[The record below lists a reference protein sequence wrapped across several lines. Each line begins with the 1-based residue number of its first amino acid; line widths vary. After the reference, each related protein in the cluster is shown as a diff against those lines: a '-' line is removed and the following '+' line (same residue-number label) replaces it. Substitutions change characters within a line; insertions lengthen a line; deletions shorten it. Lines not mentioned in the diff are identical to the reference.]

1 MPEGSKIKMMKTT
14 GNIFLAIAVLLCF
27 SCTKTDR
34 VYSVEQQEI
43 ALKPIAG
50 PTLKAEGDPVP
61 YPDAGVFGLY
71 ACYSASSGEVAWD
84 ALDAWP
90 ASSLYIDNAAFG
102 MNGEVW
108 AGYDPETSGHKPY
121 YWPLDGSLMFVG
133 YSPHISQ
140 NGETGVTSVSLNK
153 NSDDILHGVNPYLQI
168 GFTQSAAVAEMVDL
182 LWFDAKDVN
191 LGKTLSK
198 TADAV
203 PVLFKHALSKVS
215 LKFKDSE
222 NYYQI
227 KSLSMKGCVNSGTF
241 YSGKTAGWLPVITAL
256 ADYAPV
262 IESTIEDGKT
272 KYPTL
277 NNWTSPDMLII
288 PQYLD
293 GVFPTLGTGTQ
304 DSGVDVVLEFVVTD
318 GFGEQKIEILM
329 KEYTDRWEQGKHYQ
343 YNVTVNADP
352 IDFGAPS
359 VTITTQTISM

>member
-1 MPEGSKIKMMKTT
+1 MMKTT

-34 VYSVEQQEI
+34 VYSGEQQEI
-43 ALKPIAG
+43 ALKPIGDA
-50 PTLKAEGDPVP
+50 TVKAEGDPVS

-71 ACYSASSGEVAWD
+71 ACYSASNGEVAWD

-203 PVLFKHALSKVS
+203 PVLFKHALS
-215 LKFKDSE
+215 
-222 NYYQI
+222 
-227 KSLSMKGCVNSGTF
+227 MKGCVNSGTF

-359 VTITTQTISM
+359 VIITTQTISM